1 MNEGRFDLRVKKAK
15 RGRTPKE
22 IITDRFL
29 TLYLLHDSPIGQ
41 GNTKLQKLSFLSQL
55 KMSQQRDKGTNYNF
69 IKLPK
74 GPWSPDLKDDI
85 EDMVYK
91 KIITGY
97 NHEPTQYGLEILGSF
112 DEIGS
117 RNDEILG
124 KIRAVNEK
132 YALYDRDELVDL
144 VHKMRN
150 PDKPNLTIHET
161 NDRWY
166 VLKRPTSRNSSREF
180 MITEGELASLELLF
194 EPDNYNSVLESLR
207 DLSEMPA
214 ERFSE

>member
-1 MNEGRFDLRVKKAK
+1 MSAKKAK

-41 GNTKLQKLSFLSQL
+41 GNIKLQKLSFLSQL
-55 KMSQQRDKGTNYNF
+55 KMTQQRNKGTNYNF

-85 EDMVYK
+85 EDMVRK
-91 KIITGY
+91 IIITGY
-97 NHEPTQYGLEILGSF
+97 NHEPTQYGLEILRGF
-112 DEIGS
+112 DEIRS

-124 KIRAVNEK
+124 KIRAVNKK
-132 YALYDRDELVDL
+132 YALYDRDKLVDH
-144 VHKMRN
+144 VHTMRN
-150 PDKPNLTIHET
+150 PDKPNLTINET
-161 NDRWY
+161 NARWY
-166 VLKRPTSRNSSREF
+166 VLKRPKSRNSSKEF
-180 MITEGELASLELLF
+180 IITEGELASLELLF
-194 EPDNYNSVLESLR
+194 EPDNYYSVLESLG
-207 DLSEMPA
+207 DLSETPV